1 MARCDWA
8 IGCDYAFL
16 DENRKMC
23 MVGVFDRIFATAVP
37 AVHHQASFVL
47 KLIGEPK
54 ERVQFEKTI
63 GITVARTPEKTPAG
77 GEGTRR

>member
-8 IGCDYAFL
+8 IVCDYAFL
-16 DENRKMC
+16 DDNRKMC

-47 KLIGEPK
+47 KLIGEPS
-54 ERVQFEKTI
+54 TH
-63 GITVARTPEKTPAG
+63 TAG
-77 GEGTRR
+77 KRRMQGYHPRSDHRNPV